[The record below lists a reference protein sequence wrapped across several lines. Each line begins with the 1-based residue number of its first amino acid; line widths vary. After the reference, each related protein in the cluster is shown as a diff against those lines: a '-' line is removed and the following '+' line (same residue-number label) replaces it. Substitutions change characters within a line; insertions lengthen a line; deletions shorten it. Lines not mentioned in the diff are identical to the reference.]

1 MSRSRKKVNVTG
13 ITTCDSEK
21 DDKRIANRKL
31 RAAVR
36 GAISGDA
43 EVMPELRE
51 VSSVW
56 TFGKD
61 GKRWWGSRFPQGVR
75 K

>member
-1 MSRSRKKVNVTG
+1 MSRSRKRLPIAGMT
-13 ITTCDSEK
+13 ICASEK
-21 DDKRIANRKL
+21 RDKRQANRKL

-36 GAISGDA
+36 GAMAGSRDVI
-43 EVMPELRE
+43 PELRE
-51 VSSVW
+51 VSDVW

-61 GKRWWGSRFPQGVR
+61 GKRRVQSNPVEALR